1 MVRGFI
7 EVILGEV
14 GRNILFFYEEHALI
28 LNLLVLTYGC
38 TILMSWLTLTRIYR
52 YLVVEIAKLIHTS
65 KTINKDSNIKKIIS
79 AIDIPWDVPVSISK
93 FPFISPQM
101 GLYPIKKSSENIKN
115 LLDEEELV
123 NDAIAVLKGKNP
135 QKITPRYRK
144 MQEKK
149 DSLRKKKK

>member
-28 LNLLVLTYGC
+28 LNLLVLSYGC

-79 AIDIPWDVPVSISK
+79 AIDIPWDKPVSISK

-101 GLYPIKKSSENIKN
+101 GLYPMKKSSINIQN

-123 NDAIAVLKGKNP
+123 KDAVAVLKGKNP
-135 QKITPRYRK
+135 LKIAPSYRK